1 MLPTKSK
8 DPGSFTLPVTIR
20 SLAIGKALLD
30 LGASINLMPLSMLQR
45 IGDLEVKPTRMTLQL
60 ANRSV
65 KYPHGIVEDVLV
77 KVDHFLFF
85 ADFVVMDIEEDIDV
99 SLILGQ
105 PFMKTARVLIDVD
118 YGKLKVRVMMK
129 KSTLMF
135 LMPCT
140 IPRTRAVVSGSM

>member
-1 MLPTKSK
+1 
-8 DPGSFTLPVTIR
+8 
-20 SLAIGKALLD
+20 
-30 LGASINLMPLSMLQR
+30 MPLSMLQR